1 MLNPYKKEDH
11 DEERIKYIAQLACM
25 EKIGYKTYNQEYLP
39 MGQVN
44 DAQLATLK
52 VSVLPI
58 LKSYTNFVLD

>member
-1 MLNPYKKEDH
+1 
-11 DEERIKYIAQLACM
+11 M